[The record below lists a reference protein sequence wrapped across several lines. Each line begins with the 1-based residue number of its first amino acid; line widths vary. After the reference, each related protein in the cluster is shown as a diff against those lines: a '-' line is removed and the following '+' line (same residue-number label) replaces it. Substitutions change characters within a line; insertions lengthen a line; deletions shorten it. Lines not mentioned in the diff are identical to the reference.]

1 MGIMPALYIV
11 ATPIG
16 NLEDITLRALRV
28 LKEVGLIAAEDTRTT
43 NILLRHYNIK
53 TPLTSYHERNKEKKL
68 DYLLQTLQEKDIA
81 LVSDAG
87 TPGMSDP
94 GYKLIAAAIEQG
106 ITVIPVPGV
115 AAPIA
120 AVMASGLPLQQF
132 TFIGFLPRQKGERRN
147 LLEAISGEKRTL
159 VIFEAPHRVQAALQD
174 IRDILGN
181 RRVAICREMTKIHEE
196 VFRGTVEQAR
206 EHFTEPRGEFTL
218 VIEGNTG
225 TTEIETDKL
234 LTELRHLRQKGIPAH
249 EATRQLAEITGL
261 PRKELYRLWLSL

>member
-1 MGIMPALYIV
+1 MKAMPAFYVV

-28 LKEVGLIAAEDTRTT
+28 LREVGLIAAEDTRTT
-43 NILLRHYNIK
+43 NILLRHYDIK
-53 TPLTSYHERNKEKKL
+53 TPLTSYHERNKETKI
-68 DYLLQTLQEKDIA
+68 DYLLHVLQEKDVA

-120 AVMASGLPLQQF
+120 AVMVSGLPLQQT
-132 TFIGFLPRQKGERRN
+132 TFLGFLPRQKGERRKM
-147 LLEAISGEKRTL
+147 LGAIVGERSTL
-159 VIFEAPHRVQAALQD
+159 VIFEAPHRLQAALRD

-181 RRVAICREMTKIHEE
+181 RRITVCREMTKIHEE
-196 VFRGTVEQAR
+196 VFRSTVEQAL
-206 EHFTEPRGEFTL
+206 EHFAEPRGEFTL
-218 VIEGNTG
+218 VIEGNTA
-225 TTEIETDKL
+225 TIEMGKDKVL
-234 LTELRHLRQKGIPAH
+234 GELRRLRQQDVPAR

-261 PRKELYRLWLSL
+261 PRKELYKLWLSL